1 MRTLPALTLLLAL
14 LAAPALADD
23 DLAAATPPPLPSE
36 EASSEAPSSGNAYDE
51 LDEGLQPQVT
61 ITRHRTATV
70 EEYRQGGRLYMIKIT
85 PSKGRPYYLVDSDGD
100 GSLESRRNALDNPE
114 VIKWRIFSW

>member
-14 LAAPALADD
+14 LATPALADD
-23 DLAAATPPPLPSE
+23 DNFAAAPPPPPLPSE
-36 EASSEAPSSGNAYDE
+36 ELSSGKAYGE
-51 LDEGLQPQVT
+51 FEEGLEPQVT

-70 EEYRQGGRLYMIKIT
+70 EEYRLGGRLYMIKIT

-100 GSLESRRNALDNPE
+100 GSLETRRNALDNPE